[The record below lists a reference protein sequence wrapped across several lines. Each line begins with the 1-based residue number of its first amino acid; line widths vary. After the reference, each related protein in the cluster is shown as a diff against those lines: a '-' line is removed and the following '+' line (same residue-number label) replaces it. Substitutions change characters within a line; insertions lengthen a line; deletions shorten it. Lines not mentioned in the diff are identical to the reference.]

1 MGNCLIAYPNRADVT
16 TLSGGSWTSGLPLDN
31 LKTRKLKQVARTTDA
46 TVDRTKFDFTLDV
59 QRKVKVIAFVNH
71 NLSLDGDYRI
81 RGYFDDA
88 YTSLAYDSGVN
99 QVWPAVYTTEQLDW
113 EDANFWTG
121 QILAEDIIGFTW
133 TLSHLLPTA
142 VFAQYWRVEFFD
154 TTNSDG
160 YVQIGRL
167 FIAGEWQPVTNM
179 TYGASLGYEDR
190 TVVEIS
196 LGGAEYFDE
205 REPYRVATFSLE
217 NMDISEGMS
226 RAFDIQLRL
235 GTKGE
240 VFFIFDTDDTLH
252 SLRRTFLG
260 RLENLGNVEFNL
272 PNRTRSSFK
281 IKELQ

>member
-1 MGNCLIAYPNRADVT
+1 MGNCLIAYPNRADLT

-46 TVDRTKFDFTLDV
+46 TVERTQFDIALDV
-59 QRKVKVIAFVNH
+59 ERKIKIIAFVNH
-71 NLSLDGDYRI
+71 NLSLDADYRI
-81 RGYFDDA
+81 RAYYDA
-88 YTSLAYDSGVN
+88 GYTSLAYDSGVR
-99 QVWPAVYTTEQLDW
+99 QVWPAIYTTEQLAW

-121 QILAEDIIGFTW
+121 QILAEDIQGFTW

-142 VFAQYWRVEFFD
+142 IFARYWRVEFFD
-154 TTNSDG
+154 TANTAG

-167 FIAGEWQPVTNM
+167 FLAGEWQPVTNM
-179 TYGASLGYEDR
+179 VYGAGLGYEDR

-205 REPYRVATFSLE
+205 REPYRVATFTIE
-217 NMDISEGMS
+217 HMEVDEGMS

-240 VFFIFDTDDTLH
+240 VFYMFDTDDTLH

-260 RLENLGNVEFNL
+260 RLENLGTVEFNL
-272 PNRTRSSFK
+272 PGRLKSSFK